1 MTGEI
6 GPAIKENCIDCH
18 MPLRPSKTITE
29 LLPGKAT
36 PTAALIRSHYIA
48 IYPEETKKIL
58 AIFKLNKDDGYKHEA
73 LK

>member
-1 MTGEI
+1 MTAEI
-6 GPAIKENCIDCH
+6 GSSIKENCIDCH

-29 LLPGKAT
+29 LLPGKAR
-36 PTAALIRSHYIA
+36 PTAALIRSHDIA

-58 AIFKLNKDDGYKHEA
+58 AIFKLNKNDGSRHET